1 MQVLFALAGLHR
13 LSRGAEVALESVA
26 RELAARGDEVTVAGA
41 GPELPGRA
49 YRFRH
54 LPAVS
59 RRRFERWPKFP
70 PLRSEYAYEELT
82 FAAGLALAPW
92 WRGCDVTV
100 TCGYP
105 FTNWAL
111 RRRLPGGRRPAH
123 VFVTQNGDWPAWSRD
138 GEYRLFS
145 CDGLVCTNP
154 PYFERNRE
162 RWHAT
167 LIPNGID
174 TSAFRPGPGERAAFG
189 LPAERR
195 VVLMVSALI
204 ESKRVLEGL
213 RAVARLPEA
222 FLVVAGDG
230 PLREAVDREAARLLP
245 GRFLRGTFPHERMP
259 ALYRSADV
267 FLHTAAGESF
277 GNVYVEALASGL
289 PVVAH
294 DDEVTRWVLERHA
307 GLVDAADERALAA
320 ALQRALAGGAA
331 GRAERVAFAATRYA
345 WSAVAARYRDFL
357 AEVVARARAGREGA
371 R

>member
-1 MQVLFALAGLHR
+1 MRVLFALAGLHR

-26 RELAARGDEVTVAGA
+26 RELAAAGDEVTVAGA
-41 GPELPGRA
+41 GLARPDRG

-59 RRRFERWPKFP
+59 RRRFERWPRFP
-70 PLRSEYAYEELT
+70 PLRTEYAWEELT

-92 WRGCDVTV
+92 WRACDVTV

-105 FTNWAL
+105 FTSWAL

-123 VFVTQNGDWPAWSRD
+123 VFVTQNGDWPAFSRER
-138 GEYRLFS
+138 EYRLFS
-145 CDGLVCTNP
+145 CEGLVCTNP
-154 PYFERNRE
+154 VFFERNRA
-162 RWHAT
+162 RWRAT

-174 TSAFRPGPGERAAFG
+174 TAAFRPGPGEREAFG
-189 LPAERR
+189 LPAGRP

-222 FLVVAGDG
+222 FLLVAGDG

-245 GRFLRGTFPHERMP
+245 GRFRRDTFPHERMP

-267 FLHTAAGESF
+267 FLHTTAGESF

-307 GLVDAADERALAA
+307 LLVDAGDEAALASALRRALAE
-320 ALQRALAGGAA
+320 GPA
-331 GRAERVAFAATRYA
+331 GREERAAFAAERYA
-345 WSAVAARYRDFL
+345 WSAIAARYRGFL
-357 AEVVARARAGREGA
+357 AEVVSRAAR
-371 R
+371 

>member
-1 MQVLFALAGLHR
+1 MRVLFALAGLHR

-26 RELAARGDEVTVAGA
+26 RELAAGGDEVTVAGA
-41 GPELPGRA
+41 GHARPGRG

-70 PLRSEYAYEELT
+70 PLRTEYAWEELT
-82 FAAGLALAPW
+82 FAAGLALSPW
-92 WRGCDVTV
+92 WRSCDVTV

-123 VFVTQNGDWPAWSRD
+123 VFVTQNGDWPAFSRER
-138 GEYRLFS
+138 EYRFFS
-145 CDGLVCTNP
+145 CEGLVCTNP
-154 PYFERNRE
+154 VFFERNRA
-162 RWHAT
+162 RWRST
-167 LIPNGID
+167 LVPNGID
-174 TSAFRPGPGERAAFG
+174 TAAFRPGPGEREAFG
-189 LPAERR
+189 LPADRP
-195 VVLMVSALI
+195 VALMVSALV

-245 GRFLRGTFPHERMP
+245 GRFRRDTFPHERMP

-267 FLHTAAGESF
+267 FLHTTAGESF

-294 DDEVTRWVLERHA
+294 DDEVTRWVLERQA
-307 GLVDAADERALAA
+307 LLVDAGDEAALAA
-320 ALQRALAGGAA
+320 ALRRALAEGPA
-331 GRAERVAFAATRYA
+331 GRAERAAFAAERYA

-357 AEVVARARAGREGA
+357 AEVVGAAAR
-371 R
+371 

>member
-1 MQVLFALAGLHR
+1 MRVLFALAGLHR

-26 RELAARGDEVTVAGA
+26 RELAAAGDEVTLAGA
-41 GPELPGRA
+41 GLPKPGRG

-59 RRRFERWPKFP
+59 RQRFERWPKFP
-70 PLRSEYAYEELT
+70 PLRTEYAWEELT

-92 WRGCDVTV
+92 WRASDVTV

-123 VFVTQNGDWPAWSRD
+123 VFVTQNGDWPAWSRER
-138 GEYRLFS
+138 EYRFFS
-145 CDGLVCTNP
+145 CEGLVCTNP
-154 PYFERNRE
+154 VFFERNRA
-162 RWHAT
+162 RWRAR

-174 TSAFRPGPGERAAFG
+174 TAAFRPGPSEREAFG
-189 LPAERR
+189 LPAHRP

-222 FLVVAGDG
+222 FLLVAGDG

-245 GRFLRGTFPHERMP
+245 GRFRRDTFPHERMP

-267 FLHTAAGESF
+267 FLHTTAGESF

-294 DDEVTRWVLERHA
+294 DDEVTRWVLERQA
-307 GLVDAADERALAA
+307 LLVDAGDEAALAA
-320 ALQRALAGGAA
+320 ALQRALAEGPA
-331 GRAERVAFAATRYA
+331 GREERAAFAAERYA
-345 WSAVAARYRDFL
+345 WSAIAARYRGFL
-357 AEVVARARAGREGA
+357 AEVVSRAAR
-371 R
+371 